1 MRFNVCGH
9 LRCHVHLLGV
19 DHKFQF
25 MPTLPWEKGGP
36 LIDSTHP
43 ALFERFLLKLTVRIC
58 PDLVAEEASQPD
70 PQAHMVSVARGV
82 ADHFGIPHKFCDPNP
97 TERLALYERTGISEE
112 QDRRDGFP
120 IREAFWLSKLSENTE
135 AHTILFV
142 CGAYHIDSFSL
153 KLRNA
158 LCKVSVVK
166 RDWAPT
172 AG

>member
-1 MRFNVCGH
+1 MI
-9 LRCHVHLLGV
+9 HLLGI

-25 MPTLPWEKGGP
+25 LPTLPWEEGGP
-36 LIDSTHP
+36 LIDPTPP
-43 ALFERFLLKLTVRIC
+43 ALFELFLLEWTAKIC

-70 PQAHMVSVARGV
+70 LQAHKVSVARRV
-82 ADHFGIPHKFCDPNP
+82 ADHFGIPHQFCDPNP
-97 TERLALYERTGISEE
+97 TERLAIYERAGILEG

-120 IREAFWLSKLSENTE
+120 IRETFWLSKLSEKTE
-135 AHTILFV
+135 AHTILFI

-153 KLRNA
+153 KLRDA
-158 LCKVSVVK
+158 LCKVNVVE